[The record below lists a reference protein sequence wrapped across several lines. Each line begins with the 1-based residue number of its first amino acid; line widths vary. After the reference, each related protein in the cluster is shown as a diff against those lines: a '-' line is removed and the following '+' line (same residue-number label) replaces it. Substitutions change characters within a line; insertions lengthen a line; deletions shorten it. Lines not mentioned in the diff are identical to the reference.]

1 MYKSIRRIMSW
12 VQEYRKRLYLGFVF
26 SFFATWCTAGPVMIA
41 AWALGKIIAD
51 KQGGAPVDTALIW
64 QCLGG
69 TVILI
74 LLRFL
79 FTYGKNRLQESIGTE
94 KAAEQRIQM
103 GDLLKSVSL
112 GYFAEN
118 NIGDILAAMTTEL
131 STLELQGMKMID
143 AVVNGYIQ
151 VIALIC
157 CIGIFCPAAAVAAII
172 GVLLSTFALCGINRQ
187 GSRTAPVG
195 HRAKEALSAASIEY
209 VRGLAVVKSFGKKG
223 ASVKR
228 FQDASR
234 ANKDICI
241 KNEFGFVPWNCLHLF
256 FLKSASVVLVLL
268 AAWKVMQGRLDM
280 VMLLMISMFSFTIF
294 GSVENI
300 NDAAHI
306 LSVIDSVMDKLD
318 GMEQAEA
325 IDQGGREIQ
334 PDRFDIT
341 FDQVSFG
348 YGARE
353 VLHDVSFAI
362 PQNTTTAIVGP
373 SGSGK
378 STVCN
383 LIARFY
389 DVQKGSVSIG
399 GHDVREFTCDSLL
412 KNISMVFQNVYLFHD
427 TVRNNIRFGK
437 PEATEEE
444 IIAAAKAARCHEFI
458 MALPEGYDTV
468 IGEGGGNLSGGEKQR
483 ISIARAMLKDAPVII
498 LDEATASVDPEN
510 EHEIH
515 AAISALVHG
524 KTIITIA
531 HRLSTI
537 EQADQILVVEEGRIV
552 QRGTHQ
558 ELLGQDGLYRRFI
571 EVREKAEGWKIA
583 ET

>member
-1 MYKSIRRIMSW
+1 MFKSIRRIMDW
-12 VQEYRKRLYLGFVF
+12 AEEYRKRLYLGFVC
-26 SFFATWCTAGPVMIA
+26 SFFATWCAAGPTMLA
-41 AWALGKIIAD
+41 AWALGKIIAE
-51 KQGGAPVDTALIW
+51 KRGQAAVDTALIW

-69 TVILI
+69 VVVLI
-74 LLRFL
+74 FLRFL

-94 KAAEQRIQM
+94 KAAEQRIHI

-118 NIGDILAAMTTEL
+118 NIGDILAATTTEL
-131 STLELQGMKMID
+131 STLEIQGMKMID
-143 AVVNGYIQ
+143 SVVNGYIQ
-151 VIALIC
+151 V
-157 CIGIFCPAAAVAAII
+157 AAII
-172 GVLLSTFALCGINRQ
+172 CCVGVFCPSAALAALVGTGLSAFALYGINRQ
-187 GSRTAPVG
+187 SSRTAPVG

-209 VRGLAVVKSFGKKG
+209 VRGLAVVKSFGKEG
-223 ASVKR
+223 VSVKR

-234 ANKDICI
+234 ANKEICI

-256 FLKSASVVLVLL
+256 FLKSTSVVLVLL
-268 AAWKVMQGRLDM
+268 AAWEVLQGRMEIPL
-280 VMLLMISMFSFTIF
+280 LLMISMFSFSLF

-306 LSVIDSVMDKLD
+306 LSVIDSVMAKL
-318 GMEQAEA
+318 EKIESAEA
-325 IDQGGREIQ
+325 IDRDGQDVKLEQ
-334 PDRFDIT
+334 FDIA

-348 YGARE
+348 YGKRE
-353 VLHDVSFAI
+353 VLHEVSLTI

-378 STVCN
+378 STICN

-389 DVQKGSVSIG
+389 DVQKGRVSIG
-399 GHDVREFTCDSLL
+399 GVDIRQLTCDSLL

-427 TVRNNIRFGK
+427 TVRNNIKFGK
-437 PEATEEE
+437 PEASDEE

-468 IGEGGGNLSGGEKQR
+468 IGEGGGNLSDGEKQR
-483 ISIARAMLKDAPVII
+483 ISIARAMLKDAPIII

-510 EHEIH
+510 EHEIQ

-524 KTIITIA
+524 KTIIAIA

-552 QRGTHQ
+552 QRGTHE
-558 ELLGQDGLYRRFI
+558 ELIRQDGLYQRFVQ
-571 EVREKAEGWKIA
+571 VREEAEGWSIEA
-583 ET
+583 L